1 MEHGC
6 LSLLLVDDDEEELLI
21 MRELLAEVDGL
32 ACELEWAASYDAGL
46 TALGRATYDIC
57 LLDYRLGAR
66 TGLELLHAAI
76 AQGCRVPIIM
86 LTGQEDRDVDIAAMH
101 AGASDYLVKGTIDP
115 RLLERA
121 VRYAIERKRAQEERE
136 RLIVQLQEALASV
149 KALRGM
155 LPICAS
161 CKKIRDDTGYWNQI
175 ESYIRA
181 HADVEFSHG
190 LCPDCTGRL
199 YPDLFPDISQE
210 TKDYSGLHKE

>member
-1 MEHGC
+1 MEQGC
-6 LSLLLVDDDEEELLI
+6 LSILLVDDDEEELMI

-32 ACELEWAASYDAGL
+32 VCKLDWVASYDAGL
-46 TALGRATYDIC
+46 AALGDGSHDIC
-57 LLDYRLGAR
+57 LLDYRLGAH
-66 TGLELLHAAI
+66 TGLELLQAAV
-76 AQGCRVPIIM
+76 AQGCRAPIIM

-101 AGASDYLVKGTIDP
+101 AGAADYLAKGTIDP

-121 VRYAIERKRAQEERE
+121 IRYAIERKRAQEERE
-136 RLIVQLQEALASV
+136 QLIDRLQEALANIKV
-149 KALRGM
+149 LRGM

-161 CKKIRDDTGYWNQI
+161 CKKIRDDSGYWNQI

-199 YPDLFPDISQE
+199 YPDLFTDTSQ
-210 TKDYSGLHKE
+210 

>member
-1 MEHGC
+1 MVQGC
-6 LSLLLVDDDEEELLI
+6 LSILLVDDDEEELLI
-21 MRELLAEVDGL
+21 MRELLAEVDDL

-46 TALGRATYDIC
+46 AALGHGGHDIC
-57 LLDYRLGAR
+57 LLDYRLGAH

-76 AQGCRVPIIM
+76 VQGCRAPIIM

-101 AGASDYLVKGTIDP
+101 AGAADYLVKGTIDP

-121 VRYAIERKRAQEERE
+121 IRYAIERKRAQEERE
-136 RLIVQLQEALASV
+136 QLIERLQEALANI

-161 CKKIRDDTGYWNQI
+161 CKKIRDDSGYWNQI

-190 LCPDCTGRL
+190 LCPECTSRL
-199 YPDLFPDISQE
+199 YPDLFTDIS
-210 TKDYSGLHKE
+210 

>member
-1 MEHGC
+1 MEQGC
-6 LSLLLVDDDEEELLI
+6 LSILLVDDDDEELLI
-21 MRELLAEVDGL
+21 MRELLAEVEGL

-46 TALGRATYDIC
+46 AAIGRSSHDIY

-76 AQGCRVPIIM
+76 EQGCRAPIIM
-86 LTGQEDRDVDIAAMH
+86 LTGQEDREVDIAAMR
-101 AGASDYLVKGTIDP
+101 AGASDYLVKGTIDA

-121 VRYAIERKRAQEERE
+121 IRYAIERKRAQEERE
-136 RLIVQLQEALASV
+136 QLIAKLQEALANI

-161 CKKIRDDTGYWNQI
+161 CKKIRDDTGYWSQI
-175 ESYIRA
+175 ETYIRA

-190 LCPDCTGRL
+190 LCPECTNRL
-199 YPDLFPDISQE
+199 YPDLFADAEEEIR
-210 TKDYSGLHKE
+210 D